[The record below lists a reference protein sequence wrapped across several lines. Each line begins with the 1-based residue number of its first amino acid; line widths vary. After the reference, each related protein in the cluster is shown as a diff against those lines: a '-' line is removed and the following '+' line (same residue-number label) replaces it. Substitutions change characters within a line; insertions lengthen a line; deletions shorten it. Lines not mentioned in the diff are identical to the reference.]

1 LSGRALRKLLNKERI
16 VVAPGVF
23 SPSVAKL
30 AERAGFE
37 AVYFS
42 GAGFSSL
49 LALPDLG
56 VTTLTE
62 VARATH
68 EIASRTK
75 VPIIVDADA
84 GFGEALNVIR
94 AVDELRAA
102 GAAAVQIEDQ
112 IVPKKCGHLEGKE
125 LVEAEEMVKKIISAK
140 GAAGGDPLIVA
151 RTDAVAVEGLDSAIA
166 RARYYQR
173 AGADVIFPEALRT
186 RNDFVEFRRKVRT
199 PLMANMT
206 EFGKT
211 PYFTV
216 AEFERMGYNIVIF
229 PVTAFRAMMKT
240 VEETFTEL
248 KQKGSQKGILKKLM
262 TREEFYSLIG
272 YKDYE
277 EADRMALEA
286 AKRLKQAPT

>member
-1 LSGRALRKLLNKERI
+1 MRKLLNKERI

-62 VARATH
+62 VVRATH
-68 EIASRTK
+68 EIAFRTK
-75 VPIIVDADA
+75 VPIIVDADT

-125 LVEAEEMVKKIISAK
+125 LVE
-140 GAAGGDPLIVA
+140 
-151 RTDAVAVEGLDSAIA
+151 T
-166 RARYYQR
+166 
-173 AGADVIFPEALRT
+173 
-186 RNDFVEFRRKVRT
+186 
-199 PLMANMT
+199 
-206 EFGKT
+206 
-211 PYFTV
+211 
-216 AEFERMGYNIVIF
+216 
-229 PVTAFRAMMKT
+229 
-240 VEETFTEL
+240 
-248 KQKGSQKGILKKLM
+248 
-262 TREEFYSLIG
+262 
-272 YKDYE
+272 
-277 EADRMALEA
+277 
-286 AKRLKQAPT
+286 